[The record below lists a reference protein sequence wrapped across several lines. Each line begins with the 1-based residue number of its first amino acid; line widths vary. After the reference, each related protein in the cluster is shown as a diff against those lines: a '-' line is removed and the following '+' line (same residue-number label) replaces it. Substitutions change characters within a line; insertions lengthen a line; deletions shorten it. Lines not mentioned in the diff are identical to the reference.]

1 MMSIVRFNPEVTL
14 TMPPFTGVRQESDL
28 TGRRVLVTGA
38 ASGIGFACA
47 RRLGLAGAAVAL
59 VDNRDAVA
67 EAAAQLADLGV
78 TSVALRADVADE
90 GAVTEATETAA
101 ATLGGLDGVVT
112 AAGIVRT
119 AATASMALDD
129 WNLVLDVNLTGT
141 FLVVKHTLPHL
152 LAAGGGTV
160 VTIGSV
166 AAVVAA
172 SPSAAYE
179 ASKAGVLQ
187 LTRAVAV
194 EHATDGIR
202 ANCVCPGRVRTD
214 LRQNSDE
221 LHGAEAP
228 PARRQPADGIAIP
241 MDRRAEAGEIASV
254 VTFLTSDGSSFM
266 TGAMVPVDGGYLAV

>member
-1 MMSIVRFNPEVTL
+1 MEIL
-14 TMPPFTGVRQESDL
+14 ITMPPSTGVRQGSDL
-28 TGRRVLVTGA
+28 AGRHVLITGG
-38 ASGIGFACA
+38 ASGIGLACA
-47 RRLGLAGAAVAL
+47 EHIGAAGAAVAL
-59 VDNRDAVA
+59 LDNRDAVHDTSRHLTDRGVTCVA
-67 EAAAQLADLGV
+67 LQADVTDEAA
-78 TSVALRADVADE
+78 VAA
-90 GAVTEATETAA
+90 AVTEAHAA
-101 ATLGGLDGVVT
+101 LGALDGLVT

-119 AATASMALDD
+119 AATSSMTLDD

-152 LAAGGGTV
+152 LAGGGTV

-194 EHATDGIR
+194 EHATDGVR

-221 LHGAEAP
+221 QHGAEAP
-228 PARRQPADGIAIP
+228 LARRQPADGIAIP